1 MLLEIEQVLA
11 VEEDAC
17 GLLEFAHF
25 DCIKGL
31 IH

>member
-17 GLLEFAHF
+17 GLMEFPHF
-25 DCIKGL
+25 NSIKAL